1 MDPGRNLM
9 APTRGF
15 AYAVSIALLLVL
27 TALPVIFLGMAF
39 ADSALVQA
47 GFTLLAVGTAGVVV
61 LLVLLGGRSPAES

>member
-1 MDPGRNLM
+1 M

-15 AYAVSIALLLVL
+15 AYAVSVALLLVL
-27 TALPVIFLGMAF
+27 ASLPIIFLGMAF
-39 ADSALVQA
+39 AESGLMQA